1 MISPTS
7 KKDKDPYELSV
18 TSEPS
23 VPPLPLYHMK
33 SYFDIILERPLTGC
47 GVCGV
52 SVGCFHS
59 VSRGSLMSQWC
70 VSLFEWRIKG
80 VLTLVKRTFMGV

>member
-1 MISPTS
+1 M
-7 KKDKDPYELSV
+7 ECV
-18 TSEPS
+18 
-23 VPPLPLYHMK
+23 
-33 SYFDIILERPLTGC
+33 
-47 GVCGV
+47 GV

-80 VLTLVKRTFMGV
+80 VLTLVKRSFMGVEKKIVLEKVNFGNLL